1 MRLRAAGMGSLPGTD
16 MGEAL
21 RMVLGTTPDVVA
33 LPELPARGV
42 GADMIGRTAAMLS
55 GLGVDLQ
62 PAGWRLTDASGADHR
77 RAVALLRRD
86 LDDLE
91 EHAQGH
97 DGIVK
102 VALAGPWTMAALV
115 ERPRGDKVLADH
127 GARRELAQSLAAGV
141 GDLLDEMRRRL
152 PEVTWWLQL
161 DEPLLA
167 SVLAGRIDTASSWSK
182 HRAVDPADAAELL
195 DLFSGLTETTGV
207 HWCGRPVMDVMQR
220 LDAQAVAVDV
230 AALVSD
236 DLDGLSSWLESGRQV
251 WWGAVPT
258 EEPDRLAGIDAEAG
272 RLYRLFEV
280 LGLDTE
286 VLLGGLV
293 TPACG
298 LGTWSEG
305 PAREALRQTVRIAEV
320 VTERV
325 HD

>member
-1 MRLRAAGMGSLPGTD
+1 MNLRAAGIGSLPGED
-16 MGEAL
+16 MGAAL
-21 RMVLGTTPDVVA
+21 RMVFETTPDVVA

-62 PAGWRLTDASGADHR
+62 PAGWRLTDSAGVDHR
-77 RAVALLRRD
+77 RAVSLLRRD

-91 EHAQGH
+91 EQAQEFT
-97 DGIVK
+97 GIVK
-102 VALAGPWTMAALV
+102 FALAGPWTMAALV

-141 GDLLDEMRRRL
+141 GDLLTELRRRL
-152 PEVTWWLQL
+152 PNIDWWLQL

-167 SVLAGRIDTASSWSK
+167 PVLAGAIDTASAWSK
-182 HRAVDPADAAELL
+182 HRSVDPASAAEALNEFA
-195 DLFSGLTETTGV
+195 DLAPVVGL
-207 HWCGRPVMDVMQR
+207 HWCGRADFSLMQR
-220 LDAQAVAVDV
+220 TRLGAVSLDV
-230 AALVSD
+230 AALGSADFDGVSA
-236 DLDGLSSWLESGRQV
+236 WLEGGRQV

-258 EEPDRLAGIDAEAG
+258 HEPDVVHPLDRHADA
-272 RLYRLFEV
+272 LFRVFEM
-280 LGLDTE
+280 LGLDADL
-286 VLLGGLV
+286 LLGGLV

-298 LGTWSEG
+298 LGTWSAM
-305 PAREALRQTVRIAEV
+305 PAQQVLRQVVRVAEV